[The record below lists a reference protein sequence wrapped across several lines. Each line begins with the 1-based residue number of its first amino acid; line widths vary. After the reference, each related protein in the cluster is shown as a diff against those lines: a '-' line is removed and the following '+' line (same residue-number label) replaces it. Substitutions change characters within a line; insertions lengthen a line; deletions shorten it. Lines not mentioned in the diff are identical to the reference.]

1 MRLWIYVFVYLC
13 VDEFMYLWK
22 NTNVDLWLCG
32 FM

>member
-13 VDEFMYLWK
+13 VDAFVYLWK
-22 NTNVDLWLCG
+22 NINVDLWLCG